1 VERFVGDA
9 AERIGQ
15 PNAEEWVYDAIP
27 GGRLSLLF
35 YDRTGFGRFELIPA
49 SASAFRAAAER
60 LKPRADRGAR

>member
-1 VERFVGDA
+1 
-9 AERIGQ
+9 
-15 PNAEEWVYDAIP
+15 
-27 GGRLSLLF
+27 LF